1 MHILPYILTKVTNV
15 ATTFGVW
22 RLAQVQIQ

>member
-1 MHILPYILTKVTNV
+1 MYILPYTPKVTNV